1 MQDEACV
8 MQLAQAVTHI
18 GVLGQQ
24 AEVEFMEVNGCSSNI
39 NRRWRRGRG
48 MRNSSLLKTVV
59 DPESLGWVTSFTLYD
74 RIQSH
79 VIQL

>member
-24 AEVEFMEVNGCSSNI
+24 AEVEFVEVNGGSSNI

-79 VIQL
+79 VI